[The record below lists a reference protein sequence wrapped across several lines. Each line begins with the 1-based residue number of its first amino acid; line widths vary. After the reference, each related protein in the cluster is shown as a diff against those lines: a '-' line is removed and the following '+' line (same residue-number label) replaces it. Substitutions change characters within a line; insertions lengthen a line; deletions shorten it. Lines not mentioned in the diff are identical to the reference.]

1 MPRHKP
7 LIPRTKNSITERNEW
22 IQTTKKRP
30 IILTLL
36 LCKYNISYKEIC
48 LTFGMD
54 KRKWS
59 IPNLE
64 KYLKEFYIHG
74 TLEQFD
80 YLCGLMPNHKPKQIL
95 ELIYK
100 EINISYVFKNKYF
113 AEMIRIHDKACYK
126 KMYEKERIKK
136 TVVILEMRKLLE
148 SIVFAESYEEQREAI
163 VHAQNRINKISFSL
177 DEILSLRNKKW
188 D

>member
-22 IQTTKKRP
+22 IQATKKRP
-30 IILTLL
+30 AILTLL

-64 KYLKEFYIHG
+64 KYLKGFYHHG

-80 YLCGLMPNHKPKQIL
+80 YLCGLMPKHRPKQIL
-95 ELIYK
+95 DLIFK
-100 EINISYVFKNKYF
+100 EITISYVIKKKFF
-113 AEMIRIHDKACYK
+113 ADMIRIHDKACYK
-126 KMYEKERIKK
+126 TMYEKERIKR
-136 TVVILEMRKLLE
+136 TVTALEMRKLLE
-148 SIVFAESYEEQREAI
+148 SIVFAESHEKQREAI
-163 VHAQNRINKISFSL
+163 VHAQNRINKLNFSL
-177 DEILSLRNKKW
+177 NEMLSLKNHKW